1 MKWQIVDLLDFEGEI
16 HAVRGGLLI
25 NETRVPLQDV
35 GTVLLGGK
43 CRWGYGLV
51 SHAAKFD
58 VAVLVCD
65 WRMVPISV
73 LLHWSNNTRVGA
85 RQRAQANLSVP
96 KQKQA
101 WKALVETKIRNQAQ
115 CLKFA
120 QGLDVPRLR
129 ELARM
134 VRSGDPSNCEAQA
147 ALVYWGQIYGGEFRR
162 AQEMEDATNS
172 FLNYGYTIL
181 RGVVVRSIV
190 SHGLWPALGV
200 FHRHRANEFALAD
213 DLVEPFRPCVDL
225 LVHQLIQMGSTE
237 VDKSVRRKL
246 ASVGQQRY
254 GASGETVATAIDD
267 LCSRYANYVEGDGVR
282 FTVSR
287 WSPDTN
293 G

>member
-16 HAVRGGLLI
+16 HTVRGGLLI
-25 NETRVPLQDV
+25 NEKRVPLQDV
-35 GTVLLGGK
+35 GTVLLGSK

-65 WRMVPISV
+65 WRRVPISV
-73 LLHWSNNTRVGA
+73 LLHWSKNTRVGI
-85 RQRAQANLSVP
+85 RQRAQASLNVP
-96 KQKQA
+96 KQKRA
-101 WKALVETKIRNQAQ
+101 LKVLVETKIRNQAQ
-115 CLKFA
+115 CLKLA
-120 QGLDVPRLR
+120 HGLDVPRLH
-129 ELARM
+129 ELSRM

-147 ALVYWGQIYGGEFRR
+147 ALVYWGQIYGGDFRR
-162 AQEMEDATNS
+162 VQETEDATNL

-181 RGVVVRSIV
+181 RGIVIRSIV

-213 DLVEPFRPCVDL
+213 DLIEPFRPCVDF
-225 LVHQLIQMGSTE
+225 LVYQLVQMGSTE
-237 VDKSVRRKL
+237 VDTSVRKKL

-254 GASGETVATAIDD
+254 GTSGETVATAIDG
-267 LCSRYANYVEGDGVR
+267 LCSRYAHYVEDASAR
-282 FTVSR
+282 FVVSP